1 MNTQKLKCPQLLVTT
16 TTMLLLF
23 GCTSTP
29 EKKEDNFSVPSSFL
43 QTDST
48 NKNKYEKPAE
58 VKKVQP
64 TYSETQISTLGSIRP
79 GSSLLIQLPEFEN
92 DEPISLSLNEMA
104 LPQLAHYV
112 FGELLNL
119 SYVMSPEVESMTQ
132 KVALNL
138 SKNIAPKELFE
149 ITRQVLAQQ
158 NVSVYTKD
166 NIVYLSQSTNTAG
179 NRSVGIGANLSD
191 LPEGG
196 DQIVQLV
203 PYTFNSVRGIT
214 NITSKLT
221 GAQVFPDT
229 TNRLLVVEGSRA
241 DVERTLQIVKMLD
254 VPHARG
260 RDVRLLSL
268 VYLSPEEMIKQVG
281 ELLQA
286 EGLQLGEDLQLVALN
301 RLNSVVVYAASTVL
315 AERVSMWAQK
325 LDVASG
331 GEVMRFY
338 VYRPQYAKA
347 DEMVQ
352 AVQGLLQGAA
362 AAGPNRSSGAQNAGA
377 TGQGQSQSSS
387 GGAQS
392 GAPASAN
399 LGQGLRL
406 TVDKAQ
412 NAILVNATP
421 SRYQEVYSLLQQMDR
436 LPGQVAMQVM
446 IVEKDIT
453 DQQSAGFGAIS
464 YNSADDKA
472 NTANASFDGV
482 NGKFSFGIF
491 NGDWNT
497 TFNLINKQSDTKVL
511 SRPYLIVKDGEGAS
525 INAGDQVPIIT
536 GQSNN
541 DETPGII
548 RNQVQYRSTGI
559 SFSVT
564 PTINADGLVS
574 LEVTSDTSAAVPLS
588 ADAAVPTP
596 VIRNRSLT
604 TSVMVGSGQT
614 VVLGGLIKEDLKD
627 SDSKVP
633 FFGDLPLLGKL
644 FQYKGNDISR
654 TELLIIITPRIVRST
669 SEMDEFGQKLGEL
682 YSFPV
687 EQK

>member
-1 MNTQKLKCPQLLVTT
+1 MKHLKPNYRSILLTSASV
-16 TTMLLLF
+16 LALSA
-23 GCTSTP
+23 CSSTP
-29 EKKEDNFSVPSSFL
+29 EEAKSTFTVPSSFL
-43 QTDST
+43 KADANSKSKSEQPQVQ
-48 NKNKYEKPAE
+48 KKAQAE
-58 VKKVQP
+58 FRQ
-64 TYSETQISTLGSIRP
+64 TQISTLGSIRT
-79 GSSLLIQLPEFEN
+79 GSSLLIQLPDFAS
-92 DEPISLSLNEMA
+92 DEPLTLALNEMA
-104 LPQLAHYV
+104 LPQLTHYV
-112 FGELLNL
+112 FGELLGL
-119 SYVMSPEVESMTQ
+119 SYVVAPEIEAMTQ

-138 SKNIAPKELFE
+138 TTDVKPKELFE

-158 NVSVYTKD
+158 GVDVYTKA
-166 NIVYLSQSTNTAG
+166 NIVYLSKASNSAG
-179 NRSVGIGANLSD
+179 NRSVGIGAYLSD

-196 DQIVQLV
+196 DQIIQLV

-221 GAQVFPDT
+221 GAQVYADT

-268 VYLSPEEMIKQVG
+268 VYFSPDEMIKQVG

-286 EGLQLGEDLQLVALN
+286 EGLQLGEDLSLVALN

-315 AERVSMWAQK
+315 ADRVAMWAQK

-331 GEVMRFY
+331 GEAMRFY
-338 VYRPQYAKA
+338 VYRPEYAKA
-347 DEMVQ
+347 EDMVQ
-352 AVQGLLQGAA
+352 AVQGLLQGASGSQRNTGS
-362 AAGPNRSSGAQNAGA
+362 AGGNSATGTAQGSSGAAAAVTGA
-377 TGQGQSQSSS
+377 S
-387 GGAQS
+387 GE
-392 GAPASAN
+392 
-399 LGQGLRL
+399 GLRI

-412 NAILVNATP
+412 NALLVQATP

-446 IVEKDIT
+446 IVEKDVT
-453 DQQSAGFGAIS
+453 DQQAAGFGAIS

-472 NTANASFDGV
+472 NSGNATFDGAS
-482 NGKFSFGIF
+482 GKFSFGIF
-491 NGDWNT
+491 NGDWST

-511 SRPYLIVKDGEGAS
+511 SRPYLIVKDGESAS

-588 ADAAVPTP
+588 ADAAVATP

-633 FFGDLPLLGKL
+633 FFGDIPLLGKL

-669 SEMDEFGQKLGEL
+669 AEMDEFGRKISEL
-682 YSFPV
+682 YTFPV
-687 EQK
+687 EQN

>member
-1 MNTQKLKCPQLLVTT
+1 MNTQNLKCSRLLATSA
-16 TTMLLLF
+16 TMLLLF
-23 GCTSTP
+23 GCSSTQ
-29 EKKEDNFSVPSSFL
+29 ETKEDKFSVPSSFL
-43 QTDST
+43 QTGAKS
-48 NKNKYEKPAE
+48 KNKSERPE
-58 VKKVQP
+58 NVKKAQP
-64 TYSETQISTLGSIRP
+64 KYSETQISTLGTVRA
-79 GSSLLIQLPEFEN
+79 GSSLLIQLPAFES

-119 SYVMSPEVESMTQ
+119 SYVVSPEVESMTQ

-138 SKNIAPKELFE
+138 SKNITPKELFE

-179 NRSVGIGANLSD
+179 NRSVGIGAQLSD

-196 DQIVQLV
+196 DEIVQLV

-221 GAQVFPDT
+221 GAQVYPDT
-229 TNRLLVVEGSRA
+229 TNRLLVVEGNRA

-286 EGLQLGEDLQLVALN
+286 EGLQMGEDLSLVALN
-301 RLNSVVVYAASTVL
+301 RLNAVVVYAASTVL

-331 GEVMRFY
+331 GETMRFY
-338 VYRPQYAKA
+338 VYRPEYAKA

-362 AAGPNRSSGAQNAGA
+362 GANRSSGAQSGAGGS
-377 TGQGQSQSSS
+377 GQ

-392 GAPASAN
+392 SATGGAAAGSAASAS
-399 LGQGLRL
+399 LGQGLRI

-412 NAILVNATP
+412 NALLVHATP

-453 DQQSAGFGAIS
+453 DQQSVGLGDVTYDSSVNKESGGKGSFSAI
-464 YNSADDKA
+464 D
-472 NTANASFDGV
+472 
-482 NGKFSFGIF
+482 GKFSFGIF
-491 NGDWNT
+491 NGGWNT
-497 TFNLINKQSDTKVL
+497 TFNLINSQSDTKIL
-511 SRPYLIVKDGEGAS
+511 SRPYLIVKDGESAS

-574 LEVTSDTSAAVPLS
+574 LEVSSDTSSAVPLKEG
-588 ADAAVPTP
+588 AAVATP
-596 VIRNRSLT
+596 VIRSRNLT

-633 FFGDLPLLGKL
+633 LFGDLPLLGKL
-644 FQYKGNDISR
+644 FQYKGNGISR

-669 SEMDEFGQKLGEL
+669 AEMDEFGRKIGEL
-682 YSFPV
+682 YSFPI

>member
-29 EKKEDNFSVPSSFL
+29 ETKEDNFSVPSSFL

-48 NKNKYEKPAE
+48 NKNQSEKPAE

-119 SYVMSPEVESMTQ
+119 SYVVSPEVESMTK

-138 SKNIAPKELFE
+138 SKDIAPKELFE

-158 NVSVYTKD
+158 DVSVYTKD

-203 PYTFNSVRGIT
+203 PYTFNSVRGIS

-221 GAQVFPDT
+221 GAQVYPDT

-352 AVQGLLQGAA
+352 AVQGLLQGAPATASRQSGTENNSGANSSQRQGAGSA
-362 AAGPNRSSGAQNAGA
+362 ASSG
-377 TGQGQSQSSS
+377 T
-387 GGAQS
+387 
-392 GAPASAN
+392 PASAN
-399 LGQGLRL
+399 LGAGLRL

-421 SRYQEVYSLLQQMDR
+421 SRYQEVYALLQQMDR

-464 YNSADDKA
+464 YNSLDDKV
-472 NTANASFDGV
+472 NSGTASFDGSS
-482 NGKFSFGIF
+482 GKFSFGIF

-511 SRPYLIVKDGEGAS
+511 SRPYLIVKDGESAS

-596 VIRNRSLT
+596 TIRNRSLT

-669 SEMDEFGQKLGEL
+669 SEMDEFGQKLSEL